1 MAEYFSKEGLQK
13 LKEELDYLKT
23 TERKRVSDAISE
35 AASKGDLSEN
45 AEYEAAKEEQKKLE
59 SKIAELEKTYGNAK
73 VVDEENLDTSKVNAL
88 STVYIKNHNTNKEMK
103 YKLVA
108 QKEANLKEGKISTSS
123 PIGEGLMGKQVGDV
137 VEVDVPAGKL
147 KLEILDITRE

>member
-13 LKEELDYLKT
+13 LKEELDYLKGK
-23 TERKRVSDAISE
+23 ERKRISDEIAE

-59 SKIAELEKTYGNAK
+59 ARIAELEKTYGNAK
-73 VVDEENLDTSKVNAL
+73 VVDEDNLDTSKVNAL
-88 STVYIKNHNTNKEMK
+88 STVYIKNHNRNKETK

-108 QKEANLKEGKISTSS
+108 EKEANLKEGKISTSS
-123 PIGEGLMGKQVGDV
+123 PIGEALMGKQVGDI
-137 VEVDVPAGKL
+137 VEVDVPAGTL

>member
-1 MAEYFSKEGLQK
+1 MAEYFSKEGLEK
-13 LKEELDYLKT
+13 LKAELDHLKT
-23 TERKRVSDAISE
+23 TERRRVSEEISE

-59 SKIAELEKTYGNAK
+59 AKIAELEKLYNEAK
-73 VVDEENLDTSKVNAL
+73 VLDESKVDTSQVNAL
-88 STVYIKNHNTNKEMK
+88 STVKIKNQNTGKEMT

-123 PIGEGLMGKQVGDV
+123 PIGSALMGKKVG
-137 VEVDVPAGKL
+137 EVAEAEVPAGTL
-147 KLEILDITRE
+147 KLEILDIWVE

>member
-1 MAEYFSKEGLQK
+1 MAEYFSKEGLKK
-13 LKEELDYLKT
+13 LKAELDYLKT
-23 TERKRVSDAISE
+23 TERKRMSDEIAE

-88 STVYIKNHNTNKEMK
+88 STVYIKNHTQNKEVK
-103 YKLVA
+103 YKLVS

-123 PIGEGLMGKQVGDV
+123 PIGEALMGKEKGDI
-137 VEVDVPAGKL
+137 VEVQVPAGKL
-147 KLEILDITRE
+147 KLEIQDITRE